1 MGVPEQ
7 YCRKLTKDEINELPL
22 KAWEG
27 SVTLVASDGEVG
39 PAVER
44 LSCDPLLGFDTETRP
59 SFRKGVVYPPAL
71 LQLATADE
79 VFIFQL
85 ARITFADG
93 LLRLLADPGVTK
105 SGVSVR
111 DDVKELKSLAEFDD
125 AGFVD
130 LADIARDC
138 GMQTFGLRNLAANV
152 LGFRISKAMQC
163 SNWAKGKLSRK
174 QVRYAATDAW
184 VSREIHIKLREL
196 GAL

>member
-1 MGVPEQ
+1 MGVPEE
-7 YCRKLTKDEINELPL
+7 YCRKLTKDEINEMPL
-22 KAWEG
+22 RAFEG
-27 SVTLVASDGEVG
+27 PVTLVDTDEAVG

-44 LSCDPLLGFDTETRP
+44 LRKDTLLGFDTETRP
-59 SFRKGVVYPPAL
+59 SFKKGVSYPPAL
-71 LQLATADE
+71 LQLANSDE

-85 ARITFADG
+85 GKITFDDG
-93 LLRLLADPGVTK
+93 LVALLTDAGVIK

-111 DDVKELKSLAEFDD
+111 DDVKELKSLADFPD

-130 LADIARDC
+130 LADVARDC
-138 GMQTFGLRNLAANV
+138 GIQTFGLRNMAANL

-184 VSREIHIKLREL
+184 VSRELHLRLQVL
-196 GAL
+196 GVL

>member
-1 MGVPEQ
+1 MGVPET
-7 YCRKLTKDEINELPL
+7 YCRKLTKDEINEMPL
-22 KAWEG
+22 RAYEG
-27 SVTLVASDGEVG
+27 PVTLVSSDEEVA

-44 LSCDPLLGFDTETRP
+44 LRADSLLGFDTETRP
-59 SFRKGVVYPPAL
+59 SFKKGVIYPPAL
-71 LQLATADE
+71 LQLANADE

-85 ARITFADG
+85 GKITFADG
-93 LLRLLADPGVTK
+93 LMALLSDEGVVK

-111 DDVKELKSLAEFDD
+111 DDVKELKTLAEFPD

-130 LADIARDC
+130 LADVARDC
-138 GMQTFGLRNLAANV
+138 GIQTFGLRNMAANL

-184 VSREIHIKLREL
+184 VSRELHLRLKEL
-196 GAL
+196 GAF

>member
-7 YCRKLTKDEINELPL
+7 YCRKLTKDEINEMPL
-22 KAWEG
+22 RAYEG
-27 SVTLVASDGEVG
+27 PVTLVSGDDEVG
-39 PAVER
+39 PAVQR
-44 LSCDPLLGFDTETRP
+44 LRADPLLGFDTETRP
-59 SFRKGVVYPPAL
+59 SFKKGVTYPPAL
-71 LQLATADE
+71 LQLATSQE

-85 ARITFADG
+85 AKITFDDG
-93 LLRLLADPGVTK
+93 LMALLSDPGVTK

-111 DDVKELKSLAEFDD
+111 DDVKELKTLAEFPD

-130 LADIARDC
+130 LADVARDC
-138 GMQTFGLRNLAANV
+138 GMQTFGLRNMAANV

-174 QVRYAATDAW
+174 QIRYAATDAW
-184 VSREIHIKLREL
+184 VSRELHLRLQDL